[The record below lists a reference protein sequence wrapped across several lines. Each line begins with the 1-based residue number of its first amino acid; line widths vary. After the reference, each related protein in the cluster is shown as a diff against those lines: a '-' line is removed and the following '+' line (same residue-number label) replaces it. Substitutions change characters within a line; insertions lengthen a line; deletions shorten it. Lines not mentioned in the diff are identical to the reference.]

1 MEENTPVEERKFE
14 RPPVK
19 ITAREYWEDLKARW
33 GIHRYEWQEAS
44 HELKDMADDINQTDW
59 FITTKRFV
67 VNTSKVVWDKVQEV
81 ANLESTP
88 AGEKVEETQVEESA
102 E

>member
-14 RPPVK
+14 RPEVK
-19 ITAREYWEDLKARW
+19 ITARQYWEDLKARW

-44 HELKDMADDINQTDW
+44 HELKEMADDINQSDW
-59 FITTKRFV
+59 FITSKRFV
-67 VNTSKVVWDKVQEV
+67 VNTSRTVWNKIQEV
-81 ANLESTP
+81 ATLESTP
-88 AGEKVEETQVEESA
+88 PGEKVEETPVEEPA